1 MKEKRKITKNEKGIT
16 LIALVVTI
24 VVLLILAGVTI
35 TMVLGEGGILDMAKQ
50 AADKTNQATAN
61 EQGDVANLV
70 GEISDILEGKDP
82 VKLQDA
88 VESQKVFSYT
98 TGYDKDGNKI
108 DGSSEEGKT
117 PAITIPAG
125 FKIVEGDLTKINEG
139 IVISD
144 KDGNEFVWVPCT
156 EAEYVKHTYNNSN
169 TNDTEKNIQ
178 DTAGGWDTTY
188 YRAYSDW
195 KEDDEAKNKE
205 SVKKYGGFYIAR
217 YEAGVPSNAPFYV
230 SKDEVDTKEY
240 ATDKGIYNGLDVS
253 NLKPVSKKEMQAW
266 NFITQENAKT
276 VSENM
281 YKGSGSVNSKLVDG
295 IAWDRT
301 VAWISTNSKFSSVA
315 INSTNYGNYA
325 NNGED
330 IGDKNGSTKKI
341 KYKGFEVSN
350 TLWAEHLYKAEDST
364 IIDWCIGTKYRY
376 GKFTSGYADP
386 WEGSTDGYT
395 NYDEDSKYHYRHYVE
410 MATGASENTK
420 MNNIYDMAG
429 NMYEWTT
436 EYGFHE
442 QVGGTK
448 YALLRGG
455 GFMDKSAPV
464 SFRKGDGLASM
475 MASVDRGF
483 RVVLYVK

>member
-1 MKEKRKITKNEKGIT
+1 MAKKAADETKN
-16 LIALVVTI
+16 
-24 VVLLILAGVTI
+24 
-35 TMVLGEGGILDMAKQ
+35 
-50 AADKTNQATAN
+50 AAAN
-61 EQGDVANLV
+61 EQAAMANLV
-70 GEISDILEGKDP
+70 GELENLIGG
-82 VKLQDA
+82 
-88 VESQKVFSYT
+88 S
-98 TGYDKDGNKI
+98 
-108 DGSSEEGKT
+108 GSSSGGTSQEQVPQTLKEAMEKHYKFLANKT
-117 PAITIPAG
+117 YTVGEKSITIPAG
-125 FKIVEGDLTKINEG
+125 FYVSDPEKDPTIVYANKEDPKIDEG
-139 IVISD
+139 IVITDAVDAEGKSI
-144 KDGNEFVWVPCT
+144 GNEFVWVPCT
-156 EAEYVKHTYNNSN
+156 LDEYVKHTYDNENNDEG
-169 TNDTEKNIQ
+169 TNRPDTK
-178 DTAGGWDTTY
+178 GGWNTWY
-188 YRAYSDW
+188 YRAYKDW
-195 KEDDEAKNKE
+195 KEDDEETNRTNVGNNK
-205 SVKKYGGFYIAR
+205 GFYIAR
-217 YEAGVPSNAPFYV
+217 YEAGVPSGADFYV
-230 SKDEVDTKEY
+230 SKDEVGSKSY
-240 ATDKGIYNGLDVS
+240 PTDKGTQNGANVS
-253 NLKPVSKKEMQAW
+253 SLKPVSQKGMQAW
-266 NFITQENAKT
+266 NLITQEKALT
-276 VSENM
+276 VAGNM
-281 YKGSGSVNSKLVDG
+281 YNSGNYGVTSKLVDG

-301 VAWISTNSKFSSVA
+301 IAWISTNSKFSSVA
-315 INSTNYGNYA
+315 MNSTNYGNYA